1 MAPDADEPPAEL
13 LLDTERVALQA
24 LFDMIRRYKIG
35 YEIELHK
42 RTLEYGLL
50 SLVGPGARACVERL
64 AEPKKKKLPP
74 PRLDSR

>member
-1 MAPDADEPPAEL
+1 M
-13 LLDTERVALQA
+13 QA

-64 AEPKKKKLPP
+64 A
-74 PRLDSR
+74 RSRRDSR